1 MSFLNLFK
9 KPSQQAVKKDKTK
22 YYKLEGI
29 PFFLLAPEDR
39 DMKMKELSALLSQAE
54 KGYIYISRKPDTYEF
69 EGTKF
74 PIITSSFNLITE
86 KELDLETAEPPQRP
100 KIVKEYAKYLQTTEG
115 YARVLVSYAYST
127 KIYEGALGRIDF
139 KSLRP
144 ELFEL
149 VVQFQKISPLSVR
162 NYLNSLEVKKQKM
175 ARYASSS
182 VQVEEMLVRGAQ
194 LKKDLDEEAADPL
207 KFRFVFIIH
216 SKTVQ
221 ELESLTRELTQTAQE
236 NGILLDVPCCA
247 QKELYS
253 FEGSVG
259 YRISSNISLSKFY
272 PIIGFSLIEPG
283 GIFLGTDDKGAPIAI
298 NPYLSVNGRQNPHWA
313 ITGTTGAGKTTTG
326 AVLIDRLRKAHD
338 DVYVI
343 VIDPM
348 SNYNRFFENEAD
360 LNIVFGDNDYLGLD
374 PVSLA
379 NEGVVS
385 SGDIADFLIES
396 YGIPAELR
404 GILVSQLE
412 QNKSL
417 KELMDNLED
426 LASKKFATEYRKLEN
441 FLLNMTTGSDKYVFQ
456 GSPPS
461 LKNKK
466 FVILGLKTE
475 DTRKKRLAATMLMLY
490 AYSLINKLP
499 RDVEKLILIDEAHF
513 LFEYQSV
520 AKIIAI
526 IYRTARALR
535 TSMITMTQLIQHYN
549 MNNYSR
555 EAWQLADNKLI
566 LKQEKEAK
574 DDLVNLAHLSEE
586 EIDYILKSSRGRG
599 ILRTGAVTT
608 HIQIQ
613 LTEEEK
619 ERWRTE

>member
-1 MSFLNLFK
+1 MSFLSIFK
-9 KPSQQAVKKDKTK
+9 KSNQQAQVKNKNR
-22 YYKLEGI
+22 YYRLEGI
-29 PFFLLAPEDR
+29 PFFLLSPEDR

-54 KGYIYISRKPDTYEF
+54 KGYIYISRRPDVYEF

-74 PIITSSFNLITE
+74 PIISSSFNLITE

-100 KIVKEYAKYLQTTEG
+100 KIVKEYAKYLQTDQG
-115 YARVLVSYAYST
+115 FARVLVSYAYST

-149 VVQFQKISPLSVR
+149 VVQFQKNSPLSVR

-207 KFRFVFIIH
+207 KFRFIFIIH

-221 ELESLTRELTQTAQE
+221 ELESLGRELTQIAQE

-247 QKELYS
+247 QREIYE
-253 FEGSVG
+253 FQGSMG

-298 NPYLSVNGRQNPHWA
+298 NPYLSVNGRQNPHWCV
-313 ITGTTGAGKTTTG
+313 TGTTGAGKTTSVT
-326 AVLIDRLRKAHD
+326 AMIDRLRK
-338 DVYVI
+338 VYEDIYVLI
-343 VIDPM
+343 VDPM
-348 SNYNRFFENEAD
+348 SNYNRFFKGEAD
-360 LNIVFGDNDYLGLD
+360 LNVVFHDQDYLGLD
-374 PVSLA
+374 PVKLVRDGA
-379 NEGVVS
+379 IS
-385 SGDIADFLIES
+385 SGHIADFLVEQ
-396 YGIPAELR
+396 YGIPSELR

-412 QNKSL
+412 MSSSL

-426 LASKKFATEYRKLEN
+426 MASKKFATEYRKLEN
-441 FLLNMTTGSDKYVFQ
+441 FLLNLTTGADKHVFT
-456 GSPPS
+456 GKPIE
-461 LKNKK
+461 LNEKR
-466 FVILGLKTE
+466 FMILGLDTE
-475 DTRKKRLAATMLMLY
+475 DPRKKRLAATMLMMY
-490 AYSLINKLP
+490 GWALINKLP
-499 RDVEKLILIDEAHF
+499 RDVPKVLVVDEAHF
-513 LFEYQSV
+513 LFEYSSV
-520 AKIIAI
+520 AQIIAI

-549 MNNYSR
+549 MNNYAR

-574 DDLVNLAHLSEE
+574 DDLINLAQLSEE
-586 EIDYILKSSRGRG
+586 EIDYVLKSSRGRG
-599 ILRTGAVTT
+599 ILRTGAITT

-613 LTEEEK
+613 LTDEEK
-619 ERWRTE
+619 AKWRTE

>member
-1 MSFLNLFK
+1 
-9 KPSQQAVKKDKTK
+9 
-22 YYKLEGI
+22 
-29 PFFLLAPEDR
+29 
-39 DMKMKELSALLSQAE
+39 
-54 KGYIYISRKPDTYEF
+54 
-69 EGTKF
+69 
-74 PIITSSFNLITE
+74 LITE
-86 KELDLETAEPPQRP
+86 KELDLETSEPPQRP
-100 KIVKEYAKYLQTTEG
+100 KVAKEFAKYLQTDQG

-127 KIYEGALGRIDF
+127 KILEGSLGRIDF
-139 KSLRP
+139 KSIRP

-182 VQVEEMLVRGAQ
+182 VQVEEMLVRGSQ

-207 KFRFVFIIH
+207 KFRFIFIIH
-216 SKTVQ
+216 AKTTA
-221 ELESLTRELTQTAQE
+221 ELESLSRELIQVSQE
-236 NGILLDVPCCA
+236 NGILLDIPCCA
-247 QKELYS
+247 QREIY
-253 FEGSVG
+253 EIQGSIG
-259 YRISSNISLSKFY
+259 YRVSSNVSLSKFY
-272 PIIGFSLIEPG
+272 PLAGFSLVEPNG
-283 GIFLGTDDKGAPIAI
+283 VFLGTDDKGSPIAI
-298 NPYLSVNGRQNPHWA
+298 NPYLSVNGRQNPHWS

-338 DVYVI
+338 DIYVI

-348 SNYNRFFENEAD
+348 SNYNKFFQNEAD
-360 LNIVFGDNDYLGLD
+360 LNIVFRDTDFLGLD

-412 QNKSL
+412 QSKSL
-417 KELMDNLED
+417 KELMDNLEN
-426 LASKKFATEYRKLEN
+426 LAGKKFASEYRKLEN
-441 FLLNMTTGSDKYVFQ
+441 FLLNMTSGADKFVFQ
-456 GSPPS
+456 GRPPE
-461 LKNKK
+461 LKGKK
-466 FVILGLKTE
+466 FVILGLNTE
-475 DTRKKRLAATMLMLY
+475 DTRKKRLASTMLMFY

-513 LFEYQSV
+513 LFEYQSI
-520 AKIIAI
+520 AKIIAF

-555 EAWQLADNKLI
+555 EAWQLAENKLI

-574 DDLVNLAHLSEE
+574 DDLIKLAHLSEE
-586 EIDYILKSSRGRG
+586 EIDYILKSERGRG

-613 LTEEEK
+613 LTEDEK
-619 ERWRTE
+619 AKWRTE

>member
-1 MSFLNLFK
+1 MSFLSIFK
-9 KPSQQAVKKDKTK
+9 KPNQQTVKKDKTK
-22 YYKLEGI
+22 YYRLEGI

-54 KGYIYISRKPDTYEF
+54 RGYIYISRKPDTYEF

-74 PIITSSFNLITE
+74 PIINSNFQLITE
-86 KELDLETAEPPQRP
+86 KELDLETSEPPKRP
-100 KIVKEYAKYLQTTEG
+100 AIKKEYAKYLQTTEG

-221 ELESLTRELTQTAQE
+221 ELESLTRELIQTAQE
-236 NGILLDVPCCA
+236 NGILLDTPCCA
-247 QKELYS
+247 QKELYE
-253 FEGSVG
+253 FHGSIG
-259 YRISSNISLSKFY
+259 YRVSSNVSLSKFY
-272 PIIGFSLIEPG
+272 PLVGFSLTEPHG
-283 GIFLGTDDKGAPIAI
+283 VFLGVDDKGAPVAI

-360 LNIVFGDNDYLGLD
+360 LNIIFRDTDYLGLD

-441 FLLNMTTGSDKYVFQ
+441 FLLNMTSGADKYVFQ
-456 GSPPS
+456 GKPPE
-461 LKNKK
+461 LKGKK
-466 FVILGLKTE
+466 FIILGLQTE

-520 AKIIAI
+520 AKIIAN

-549 MNNYSR
+549 MNNYSK

-574 DDLVNLAHLSEE
+574 DDLINLAHLSEE

>member
-1 MSFLNLFK
+1 MSFLNIFK
-9 KPSQQAVKKDKTK
+9 KPSQQAIKKDKTK
-22 YYKLEGI
+22 YYRLEGI
-29 PFFLLAPEDR
+29 PFFLLSPEDR

-54 KGYIYISRKPDTYEF
+54 KGYIYISRAPSEYEF

-74 PIITSSFNLITE
+74 PIIYSNFQLITE
-86 KELDLETAEPPQRP
+86 KELDLETSEPPQRP
-100 KIVKEYAKYLQTTEG
+100 KVAKEFAKYLQTDQG

-127 KIYEGALGRIDF
+127 KVLEGSLGRIDF
-139 KSLRP
+139 KSIRP

-207 KFRFVFIIH
+207 KFRFIFIIH
-216 SKTVQ
+216 AKTTA
-221 ELESLTRELTQTAQE
+221 ELESLSRELIQVSQE

-247 QKELYS
+247 QREIY
-253 FEGSVG
+253 EIQGSIG
-259 YRISSNISLSKFY
+259 YRVSSNVSLSKLY
-272 PIIGFSLIEPG
+272 PLVGFSLTEPNG
-283 GIFLGTDDKGAPIAI
+283 VFLGVDDKGAPISI
-298 NPYLSVNGRQNPHWA
+298 NPYLAINGRQNPHWCV
-313 ITGTTGAGKTTTG
+313 TGTTGAGKTTTG
-326 AVLIDRLRKAHD
+326 AVLVDRLRKINED
-338 DVYVI
+338 LRVVI
-343 VIDPM
+343 IDPM
-348 SNYNRFFENEAD
+348 ANYNKFVQSEAD
-360 LNIVFGDNDYLGLD
+360 LNLVFGDTDYLGLD
-374 PVSLA
+374 PVKLVADGS
-379 NEGVVS
+379 VS
-385 SGDIADFLIES
+385 SGNIADFLIEQ
-396 YGIPAELR
+396 YGIPPELR

-412 QNKSL
+412 QAKSL

-441 FLLNMTTGSDKYVFQ
+441 FLLNLTSGSDKYVYT
-456 GSPPS
+456 GTPPDFR
-461 LKNKK
+461 NKK
-466 FVILGLKTE
+466 FAILGLKTE
-475 DTRKKRLAATMLMLY
+475 DSRKKRIASTMMMLY
-490 AYSLINKLP
+490 AYSMINKLP
-499 RDVEKLILIDEAHF
+499 RDIEKLILIDEAHF
-513 LFEYQSV
+513 LFEYENIAQL
-520 AKIIAI
+520 IAI

-535 TSMITMTQLIQHYN
+535 TSMVTMTQLIQHYN
-549 MNNYSR
+549 MNKYSR

-599 ILRTGAVTT
+599 ILRTGAITT

-613 LTEEEK
+613 LTDEEK
-619 ERWRTE
+619 GRWRTE